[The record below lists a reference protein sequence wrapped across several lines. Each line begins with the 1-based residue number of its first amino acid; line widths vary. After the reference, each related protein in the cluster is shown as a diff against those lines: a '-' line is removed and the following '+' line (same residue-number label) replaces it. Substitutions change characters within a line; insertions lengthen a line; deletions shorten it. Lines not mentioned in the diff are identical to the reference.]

1 MGPRPEGAALVTSPG
16 IQPVAAQAAAAAGGG
31 GSEAWRRPGFSVGT
45 AWMLALPGVAT
56 LVITLWGITG
66 ASYWRD
72 EAATMSAAQ
81 RPLGNLLRT
90 LGNIDAVHGA
100 YYLLIWV
107 MVKLGG
113 TGELATRLPSA
124 VAMAVAAVAVAA
136 LGGRLVSSRA
146 GLAAGLVFA
155 VLPPVSLYGQDAR
168 PYAITVALAAI
179 ASYLLVRAME
189 ADVSGKRYKWL
200 AGYAASVAALGVV
213 DIFGLL
219 LIVAHAVTVGLRCL
233 RLSETGASWAGATR
247 TGSEGGPGEGGL
259 GGEGGP
265 GGGRSVRSLAVAW
278 LAAAVA
284 GAALASPLLAFAFVQ
299 RGTLSWLTAPS
310 LGAVRGLHE
319 LIGPAYMADAVVLGV
334 ACGIVVSAL
343 LGRERLRASWPGSL
357 PALCLPWLIVP
368 PVILLVGS
376 LITPLYTFRYV
387 LLCIPAI
394 ALLAGAGLASLG
406 WVAGAAALVV
416 IALLGLPQQRQVRGP
431 DGHGDN
437 VRQADRIVAEHMLPK
452 DAVLEFKAEN
462 FAQAYPYGI
471 RKLAPVALAKSP
483 IRSATLIG
491 TFLPDPVVR
500 ERLTHVQRVWVVEY
514 GHPAPLVIL
523 NGLHFQLVHAWQTSD
538 IWLYLYAQSPGA
550 NSG

>member
-1 MGPRPEGAALVTSPG
+1 MTSPSTQPVVAQADGADRGEGAAS
-16 IQPVAAQAAAAAGGG
+16 
-31 GSEAWRRPGFSVGT
+31 RRGGFSVGT
-45 AWMLALPGVAT
+45 AWMLVLPGLAT

-72 EAATMSAAQ
+72 EAATLSAAQ
-81 RPLGNLLRT
+81 RPFGNLLRT

-113 TGELATRLPSA
+113 TGELVTRLPSA
-124 VAMAVAAVAVAA
+124 LAMAVAAVAVAA
-136 LGGRLVSSRA
+136 LGGRLVSPRA

-155 VLPPVSLYGQDAR
+155 VLPAVSLYGQDAR

-189 ADVSGKRYKWL
+189 ADSRGSRYRWM
-200 AGYAASVAALGVV
+200 AGYAVCLAALGIV

-233 RLSETGASWAGATR
+233 RASGAGASGAGAS
-247 TGSEGGPGEGGL
+247 GAQAA
-259 GGEGGP
+259 
-265 GGGRSVRSLAVAW
+265 RSLAASW

-284 GAALASPLLAFAFVQ
+284 GTALASLVLAFAFVQ
-299 RGTLSWLTAPS
+299 RGTLSWLSPPS
-310 LGAVRGLHE
+310 LGAVKGLRA
-319 LIGPAYMADAVVLGV
+319 LIGPARMADVVVLAI

-343 LGRERLRASWPGSL
+343 RGRERLRANWPGSL
-357 PALCLPWLIVP
+357 PALCLPWLILP
-368 PVILLVGS
+368 PAILLIGS

-387 LLCIPAI
+387 LLCMPAI
-394 ALLAGAGLASLG
+394 ALLAGAGLAALG
-406 WVAGAAALVV
+406 WVAGTAALVV
-416 IALLGLPQQRQVRGP
+416 IALLGVPLQRQERGP

-437 VRQADRIVAEHMLPK
+437 VRQADRIVAEHMRPG

-471 RKLAPVALAKSP
+471 RKLTPIALAKTP
-483 IRSATLIG
+483 IKSATLIG

-500 ERLTHVQRVWVVEY
+500 QRLTHVSRVWVVEY
-514 GHPAPLVIL
+514 GHSAPLVIL
-523 NGLHFQLVHAWQTSD
+523 NGLHFRLIHAWRTSD
-538 IWLYLYAQSPGA
+538 IWLYLYAQSNGD
-550 NSG
+550 

>member
-1 MGPRPEGAALVTSPG
+1 M
-16 IQPVAAQAAAAAGGG
+16 QPTVAKAAAGSGG
-31 GSEAWRRPGFSVGT
+31 GPGSARRAGLVPGT
-45 AWMLALPGVAT
+45 AWMLGIPAVVT

-72 EAATMSAAQ
+72 EAATMSAVQ

-107 MVKLGG
+107 VVKIGG

-124 VAMAVAAVAVAA
+124 VAMAVAAAAVAA
-136 LGGRLVSSRA
+136 LGGRLVSPRA

-155 VLPPVSLYGQDAR
+155 VLPQVSLYGQDAR

-179 ASYLLVRAME
+179 ASYLLVRAMGT
-189 ADVSGKRYKWL
+189 DVSGGRYKWF
-200 AGYAASVAALGVV
+200 AGYAACMAALGIV

-219 LIVAHAVTVGLRCL
+219 LVLAHAVTVGLRCV
-233 RLSETGASWAGATR
+233 RLNKAGA
-247 TGSEGGPGEGGL
+247 GGAAGARAA
-259 GGEGGP
+259 
-265 GGGRSVRSLAVAW
+265 GGGVSGADDARALGVSW

-284 GAALASPLLAFAFVQ
+284 GVVLASPLLAFAFVQ

-310 LGAVRGLHE
+310 LGAIRGLHE
-319 LIGPAYMADAVVLGV
+319 LIGPAYMTDAVVLAV

-343 LGRERLRASWPGSL
+343 RGQQVLRASWPGSL

-368 PVILLVGS
+368 PAILLIGS
-376 LITPLYTFRYV
+376 LVTPLYTFRYV
-387 LLCIPAI
+387 LLCMPAI

-406 WVAGAAALVV
+406 WVAGTAALLV
-416 IALLGLPQQRQVRGP
+416 IALLGVPQQRQVRGP

-437 VRQADRIVAEHMLPK
+437 IRQADRIVAGHMLRG

-462 FAQAYPYGI
+462 FAQGYPYGI
-471 RKLAPVALAKSP
+471 RKLDPVALAKGP
-483 IRSATLIG
+483 IKSATLIG

-500 ERLTHVQRVWVVEY
+500 EKLTHISRVWVVEY
-514 GHPAPLVIL
+514 GHPVPLAIL
-523 NGLHFQLVHAWQTSD
+523 SGLHFHLVHAWRTSD
-538 IWLYLYAQSPGA
+538 IWLYLYAQSP
-550 NSG
+550 

>member
-1 MGPRPEGAALVTSPG
+1 
-16 IQPVAAQAAAAAGGG
+16 
-31 GSEAWRRPGFSVGT
+31 
-45 AWMLALPGVAT
+45 MLALPGVAT

-72 EAATMSAAQ
+72 EAATISAAQ

-107 MVKLGG
+107 TLKLGG

-136 LGGRLVSSRA
+136 LGGRLVSPRA

-189 ADVSGKRYKWL
+189 ADVSRKRYKWL
-200 AGYAASVAALGVV
+200 AGYAACVAALGIV

-233 RLSETGASWAGATR
+233 RLSETGASWAGATG
-247 TGSEGGPGEGGL
+247 TGSEGGPGGGK
-259 GGEGGP
+259 
-265 GGGRSVRSLAVAW
+265 SARSLAVGW

-284 GAALASPLLAFAFVQ
+284 GTALASPLLVFAFVQ

-416 IALLGLPQQRQVRGP
+416 IALLGLPAQRQVRGP

-437 VRQADRIVAEHMLPK
+437 VRQADRIVAEHMRPK

-471 RKLAPVALAKSP
+471 RKLAPVALAESP

-500 ERLTHVQRVWVVEY
+500 QRLTHVQRVWVIEY
-514 GHPAPLVIL
+514 GHPTPLVIL
-523 NGLHFQLVHAWQTSD
+523 NGLHFRLVHAWQTSD
-538 IWLYLYAQSPGA
+538 IWLFLYAQSP
-550 NSG
+550 

>member
-1 MGPRPEGAALVTSPG
+1 VTSPSV
-16 IQPVAAQAAAAAGGG
+16 QPAAAQPAVAAGGEG
-31 GSEAWRRPGFSVGT
+31 PARRAGFSAGA

-136 LGGRLVSSRA
+136 LGGRLVSPRA

-189 ADVSGKRYKWL
+189 ADVSGQRYKWL
-200 AGYAASVAALGVV
+200 AGYAACVAALGIV

-219 LIVAHAVTVGLRCL
+219 LIVAHAVTVALRQ
-233 RLSETGASWAGATR
+233 
-247 TGSEGGPGEGGL
+247 
-259 GGEGGP
+259 GGP
-265 GGGRSVRSLAVAW
+265 GGGKSARSLAAAW

-284 GAALASPLLAFAFVQ
+284 GTALASPLLAFAFVQ

-310 LGAVRGLHE
+310 LGALRGLHE
-319 LIGPAYMADAVVLGV
+319 LIGPAYMADAVVLAV

-343 LGRERLRASWPGSL
+343 LGRERLRAGWPGSL

-437 VRQADRIVAEHMLPK
+437 VRQADRIVAEHMRPT

-471 RKLAPVALAKSP
+471 RELAPVALAKSP

-514 GHPAPLVIL
+514 GHPTPLVIL
-523 NGLHFQLVHAWQTSD
+523 NGLHFQLVHAWRTSD
-538 IWLYLYAQSPGA
+538 IWLYLYAQSPGV

>member
-1 MGPRPEGAALVTSPG
+1 VTSPST
-16 IQPVAAQAAAAAGGG
+16 QPVAAQAAAGAGGG
-31 GSEAWRRPGFSVGT
+31 QEAASRRAGFSTGT
-45 AWMLALPGVAT
+45 AWMLAVPGVTT

-113 TGELATRLPSA
+113 TGELVTRLPSA
-124 VAMAVAAVAVAA
+124 VAMAAAAVAVAA
-136 LGGRLVSSRA
+136 LGRRLVSPRA

-189 ADVSGKRYKWL
+189 ADGSGSRYRWM
-200 AGYAASVAALGVV
+200 AGYAACVAALGIV

-233 RLSETGASWAGATR
+233 RLSDSGGGASGAGASGT
-247 TGSEGGPGEGGL
+247 EYA
-259 GGEGGP
+259 
-265 GGGRSVRSLAVAW
+265 RSLAGSW

-284 GAALASPLLAFAFVQ
+284 GTALASPLLAFAFVQ
-299 RGTLSWLTAPS
+299 RGTLSWLTAPR
-310 LGAVRGLHE
+310 LGAVSGLHG
-319 LIGPAYMADAVVLGV
+319 LIGPAYMADAVVLAI
-334 ACGIVVSAL
+334 ACAIVVSAL
-343 LGRERLRASWPGSL
+343 LGRKRLRASWPGSL
-357 PALCLPWLIVP
+357 PALCLPWLILP
-368 PVILLVGS
+368 PAILLIGS
-376 LITPLYTFRYV
+376 LVTPLYTLRYV

-394 ALLAGAGLASLG
+394 ALLAGAGLAALG
-406 WVAGAAALVV
+406 WVAGTAALVV

-437 VRQADRIVAEHMLPK
+437 VRQADRIVAEHMRPG

-471 RKLAPVALAKSP
+471 RKLTPVALARTP
-483 IRSATLIG
+483 ISSATLIG
-491 TFLPDPVVR
+491 TFLPDPAVR
-500 ERLTHVQRVWVVEY
+500 ERLTQVSRVWVVEY
-514 GHPAPLVIL
+514 GHPTPLVIL
-523 NGLHFQLVHAWQTSD
+523 SGLHFRLVHAWRTSD
-538 IWLYLYAQSPGA
+538 IWLYLYAQSPG
-550 NSG
+550 S

>member
-1 MGPRPEGAALVTSPG
+1 MSEPLGRGAAWTEERATRERATREGGASRAPSRR
-16 IQPVAAQAAAAAGGG
+16 ADDTAGGDPAATG
-31 GSEAWRRPGFSVGT
+31 RPGFSAGS

-136 LGGRLVSSRA
+136 LGGRLVSPRA

-189 ADVSGKRYKWL
+189 AGVSAGRYKWF
-200 AGYAASVAALGVV
+200 AGYAACVAALGIV

-219 LIVAHAVTVGLRCL
+219 LIVAHAMTVGLRCL
-233 RLSETGASWAGATR
+233 RLSETGASGPAAAR
-247 TGSEGGPGEGGL
+247 TDEGGPGEGG
-259 GGEGGP
+259 P
-265 GGGRSVRSLAVAW
+265 GGGEPARSLAVAW

-284 GAALASPLLAFAFVQ
+284 GTALASPLLAFAFVQ

-319 LIGPAYMADAVVLGV
+319 LIGPAYMADAVVLAV

-368 PVILLVGS
+368 PVILLAGS

-437 VRQADRIVAEHMLPK
+437 VRQADRIVAEHMRPG

-500 ERLTHVQRVWVVEY
+500 ERLTHVPRVWVVEY
-514 GHPAPLVIL
+514 GHPTPLVIL
-523 NGLHFQLVHAWQTSD
+523 SGLHFQLVHAWQTSD
-538 IWLYLYAQSPGA
+538 IWLFLYAQSP
-550 NSG
+550 